1 MALPTFDYI
10 RPADLAAA
18 RDAFT
23 EAGDAR
29 YLAGGQTLIPVMKQR
44 LSQPAAVIDLSGLSD
59 LKGISATRGE
69 ITIGAMTSHAE
80 VAASREVRTQ
90 IPALAG
96 LAGMI
101 GDPQVRNRGTIGGSL
116 ANNDPSADYPAAVLG
131 LGATIHTDSR
141 AIPAD
146 EFFDGLFTTSLT
158 DGEVIRCVTFSV
170 PVRAA
175 YVKFRHPASRF
186 ALVGVMVSEGPAGV
200 RVAATGA
207 GAGGVFRV
215 TEMEAALAKSF
226 AVAALDGIT
235 VPTDDLIVDMHAS
248 AAYRANLVAVLARRA
263 VAEALG

>member
-10 RPADLAAA
+10 SPSDLAAA
-18 RDAFT
+18 RDAYA

-44 LSQPAAVIDLSGLSD
+44 LAQPAALIDLGGVSD
-59 LKGISATRGE
+59 LKGISVAGGE
-69 ITIGAMTSHAE
+69 VTIGAMTCHAE
-80 VAASREVRTQ
+80 VAASPEVQAR
-90 IPALAG
+90 IPALAN

-101 GDPQVRNRGTIGGSL
+101 GDPQVRNRGTLGGSL

-131 LGATIHTDSR
+131 LGAIVHTDRR
-141 AIPAD
+141 AILPD
-146 EFFDGLFTTSLT
+146 DFFDGLFTTALQE
-158 DGEVIRCVTFSV
+158 GEIIRRVTFPV
-170 PVRAA
+170 PARAG

-207 GAGGVFRV
+207 GASGVFRV
-215 TEMEAALAKSF
+215 TAMEAALARNF
-226 AVAALDGIT
+226 AVAALDGVT
-235 VPTDDLIVDMHAS
+235 VPADDMIVDMHAS
-248 AAYRANLVAVLARRA
+248 AAYRAHLVAVLARRA